1 MLHTNSHMHGMGA
14 DQEDQ
19 EDVTRDWKSESDD
32 AQVNKFCFCHSSWM
46 KKTRSQPQ
54 QIDPHLSGIRLLAF
68 SADPVLRREVVR
80 RQPPPTLLAAAAA
93 SLEAPE
99 GLLMG
104 ENRQFWD
111 SDAGAVVLC

>member
-1 MLHTNSHMHGMGA
+1 M
-14 DQEDQ
+14 
-19 EDVTRDWKSESDD
+19 D
-32 AQVNKFCFCHSSWM
+32 A
-46 KKTRSQPQ
+46 
-54 QIDPHLSGIRLLAF
+54 HLSGIRLPAF

-80 RQPPPTLLAAAAA
+80 RQPPTLLPA

>member
-1 MLHTNSHMHGMGA
+1 M
-14 DQEDQ
+14 
-19 EDVTRDWKSESDD
+19 
-32 AQVNKFCFCHSSWM
+32 
-46 KKTRSQPQ
+46 
-54 QIDPHLSGIRLLAF
+54 DPHLSGIRLLAF

-80 RQPPPTLLAAAAA
+80 RHPPPPTLLPA
-93 SLEAPE
+93 SLEAPD